1 MRCTAIKSEQCT
13 CIVHFF
19 IVLEFTCKTAHPN
32 SHVSDHNSLE
42 LYNIDSADLCWELCV
57 ASSGMTCLSVE
68 YIFLESHG
76 DYKRCTLNDVDSSHG
91 DYCNCTSDSKTD
103 LYDNC

>member
-42 LYNIDSADLCWELCV
+42 LYNIDSADLCWELCA